1 MAEGISP
8 SQAVPAGLN
17 WDLRFALPEND
28 SPGNPMFA
36 GSKFAAFLF
45 DMDGTVLNSI
55 AAAERVWAAWANRH
69 GLDVAAFL
77 PTIHGRRAR
86 ETIAALKLPG
96 IDPVVEADLLLKAE
110 ADDLEGI
117 VPIPGAVGFLQSLPP
132 ERWAIVTSAP
142 RELALLRIKAAGI
155 PVPVMMVTAE
165 DVTHGKPAPDCFLL
179 AAKRLGVEARDCLVF
194 EDAPAGIAAG
204 EASGASVMVISATH
218 VHPLQTPHD
227 SIASYDR
234 LGIALDDNGW
244 IVLEPQRDAA

>member
-1 MAEGISP
+1 
-8 SQAVPAGLN
+8 
-17 WDLRFALPEND
+17 
-28 SPGNPMFA
+28 MFA
-36 GSKFAAFLF
+36 DSKFAAFLF

-55 AAAERVWAAWANRH
+55 AAAERVWTAWANRH

-86 ETIAALKLPG
+86 ETIAVLRLPG
-96 IDPVVEADLLLKAE
+96 IDPVAEADLLLKAE

-117 VPIPGAVGFLQSLPP
+117 VPVPGAVAFLQSLPP
-132 ERWAIVTSAP
+132 ECWAIVTSAP

-155 PVPVMMVTAE
+155 PVPAMMVTAE

-179 AAKRLGVEARDCLVF
+179 AAERLGVEARDCLVF

-218 VHPLQTPHD
+218 VHPLVTPHPT
-227 SIASYDR
+227 IRSYNEI
-234 LGIALDDNGW
+234 GIATDDRGF
-244 IVLEPQRDAA
+244 IVLSPTQAAA

>member
-1 MAEGISP
+1 
-8 SQAVPAGLN
+8 
-17 WDLRFALPEND
+17 
-28 SPGNPMFA
+28 MFA
-36 GSKFAAFLF
+36 GRKFAAFLF

-55 AAAERVWAAWANRH
+55 AAAERVWTKWAERH

-77 PTIHGRRAR
+77 PTIHGKRAI
-86 ETIAALKLPG
+86 ETIGGLRLPG
-96 IDPVVEADLLLKAE
+96 VDAVAEADALLRAE

-117 VPIPGAVGFLQSLPP
+117 VPIPGAVAFLKSLPP

-155 PVPVMMVTAE
+155 PVPAMMVTAE

-204 EASGASVMVISATH
+204 EASGASVMVIAATH
-218 VHPLQTPHD
+218 VHPMVTPHPT
-227 SIASYDR
+227 IHSYDEI
-234 LGIALDDNGW
+234 GIAVDDKGW
-244 IVLEPQRDAA
+244 IVLAPERAVA